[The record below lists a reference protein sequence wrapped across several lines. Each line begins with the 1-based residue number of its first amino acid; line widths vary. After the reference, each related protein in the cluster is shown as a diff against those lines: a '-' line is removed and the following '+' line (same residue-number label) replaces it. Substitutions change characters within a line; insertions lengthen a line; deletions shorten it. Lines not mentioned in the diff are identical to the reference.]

1 MEIVSVTAE
10 NAAGVLFDV
19 LQAAGKHFV
28 AGKIISLN
36 MGIGQ
41 NGKVKKAGIG
51 IPHVVCGVT
60 ADADRE
66 QYDPG
71 KDQTDK
77 T

>member
-1 MEIVSVTAE
+1 
-10 NAAGVLFDV
+10 
-19 LQAAGKHFV
+19 
-28 AGKIISLN
+28 

-41 NGKVKKAGIG
+41 NGKVKKAGVG

-71 KDQTDK
+71 RIKPIKRNTTDFIK
-77 T
+77 NPPDKKQPTVSHDDHASSF